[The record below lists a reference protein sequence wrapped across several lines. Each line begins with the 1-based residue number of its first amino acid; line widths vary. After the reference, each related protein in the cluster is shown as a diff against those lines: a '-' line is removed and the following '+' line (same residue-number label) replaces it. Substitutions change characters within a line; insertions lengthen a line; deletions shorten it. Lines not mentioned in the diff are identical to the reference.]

1 MQKGDS
7 DSKHRDS
14 RFGTRLGLGIGLEI
28 QSCLSLGL
36 GLDSKTRSFWSQTRN
51 RVSKTGT
58 RETLFGCFD
67 LNKRGRFCFSRRIF
81 FADEDLR
88 LTLSLHLLIYQVC
101 KSKRENLFSPASCAE
116 KIMGICNLRTQ
127 EPRPKVAKIGIFYNS
142 ISCYSP
148 DSLKLRIEH

>member
-51 RVSKTGT
+51 RVSKSGT
-58 RETLFGCFD
+58 RETLLFCVFGLFEVTCAFG
-67 LNKRGRFCFSRRIF
+67 KMWWHFESGMFHFRFRGYIKALLTSVRTVCCQPGSLFRSHSKSSLDIGVVPVDRYNNQSNFIIYISSSWLGIENFIF
-81 FADEDLR
+81 
-88 LTLSLHLLIYQVC
+88 
-101 KSKRENLFSPASCAE
+101 
-116 KIMGICNLRTQ
+116 
-127 EPRPKVAKIGIFYNS
+127 
-142 ISCYSP
+142 
-148 DSLKLRIEH
+148 